1 MVVAQIVWFGIEN
14 LFDSLRQR
22 VYEPARCEPHI
33 NLIFFFLRYGADLQH
48 LTLVLLAKYLDRSAD
63 LNLLVFLLFRTEQ
76 PDRPTWPLQSVSIQ
90 VAAIIR
96 DKS

>member
-76 PDRPTWPLQSVSIQ
+76 RDRPTWL
-90 VAAIIR
+90 R
-96 DKS
+96 